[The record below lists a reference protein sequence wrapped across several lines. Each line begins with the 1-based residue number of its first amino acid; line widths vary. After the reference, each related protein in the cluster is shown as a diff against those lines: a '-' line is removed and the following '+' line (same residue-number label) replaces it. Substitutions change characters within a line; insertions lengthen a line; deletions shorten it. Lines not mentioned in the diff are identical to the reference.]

1 MDPESIEQP
10 LDSDTSL
17 LQPEE
22 SLKDCVTRLAH
33 ELEGEVLGLIG
44 TLAETGHPSER
55 SASAFVKRIAKI
67 YKNTQ

>member
-1 MDPESIEQP
+1 MDPETIEQP

-17 LQPEE
+17 LLPEE

-33 ELEGEVLGLIG
+33 ELEAEVLGLIG
-44 TLAETGHPSER
+44 TLAETGHPTER
-55 SASAFVKRIAKI
+55 SASTFVKRIAKI